1 MRQKYVHEG
10 PAELQGEELNREGG
24 VATASS
30 GIIDMT
36 LSWKDIAWF
45 KSITKLP
52 IVLKGI
58 QVPIYK
64 LNGPLYRRCSSLYFQ
79 LFCIFIYG
87 FI

>member
-1 MRQKYVHEG
+1 
-10 PAELQGEELNREGG
+10 
-24 VATASS
+24 
-30 GIIDMT
+30 MT
-36 LSWKDIAWF
+36 LSWKDVAWF

-58 QVPIYK
+58 QVPIYD
-64 LNGPLYRRCSSLYFQ
+64 LNDPLYHGSSLLYFQ